1 MSNLKAEM
9 STCPTQ
15 NLMLIPVFYQLILVI
30 VDPIL
35 LGGFKLGDEVL
46 DQSKLGAKFLGNGA
60 DGDFIFYDSPE
71 F

>member
-1 MSNLKAEM
+1 
-9 STCPTQ
+9 
-15 NLMLIPVFYQLILVI
+15 MLIPVFYQLILVI